1 MAFNRGAG
9 VGLKGYKYH
18 RKIIS
23 QIIRNTRM
31 KGAGMLVVSLRGVVG
46 KRPLYLAVFVS
57 FRVALEEVLKNIYFL
72 FVLFT

>member
-1 MAFNRGAG
+1 
-9 VGLKGYKYH
+9 
-18 RKIIS
+18 
-23 QIIRNTRM
+23 M